1 MLARSSAT
9 ARISVHVQTL
19 TGSDRSGSGPPTRS
33 EIAQTMN
40 QMSVMALPSLSVVVP
55 AILRP
60 AELAVNRPGAA
71 TRQPSGAPRR
81 PGITSGRDGRRVSSQ
96 DHSGRKA
103 DHIRIAVEEDVT
115 FGALTTGL
123 ERFRFVHQALPEV
136 DLDAVETATT
146 LLGRRLA
153 APILISC
160 MTGGVARGGLI
171 NRTLAAAAQHAG
183 VAIGV
188 GSQRAALDD
197 PALAETFE
205 VRELAPDVPL
215 LANLGA
221 AQISGP
227 EGIVRSRA
235 VVDMI
240 GADALVIH
248 VNPLQEALQPEGT
261 TTFAG
266 LIDRIADVA
275 AAVDVPVVVKEVGWG
290 IAENIARRLAEV
302 GVAGIDVAGAG
313 GTSWSEVERRRID
326 DQVMVRVAEEFRE
339 WGIRTAESVLAC
351 RRGYP
356 DGLVI
361 ASGGLRTGLDAAKA
375 IALGA
380 DAAGFAAPLLKAAVV
395 SRRAVDERLR
405 GIIEGL
411 RIAMFC
417 VGAKTVADLAGTPHL
432 VRATA
437 ASDSSTN

>member
-1 MLARSSAT
+1 VSR
-9 ARISVHVQTL
+9 R
-19 TGSDRSGSGPPTRS
+19 
-33 EIAQTMN
+33 
-40 QMSVMALPSLSVVVP
+40 
-55 AILRP
+55 
-60 AELAVNRPGAA
+60 
-71 TRQPSGAPRR
+71 APRR
-81 PGITSGRDGRRVSSQ
+81 KGRTARRPEPVGIAAPSDNVTQAGGRSVSAQ

-103 DHIRIAVEEDVT
+103 DHIRIAIEEDVG

-123 ERFRFVHQALPEV
+123 ERYRFVHQALPEI
-136 DLDAVETATT
+136 DLDAVDTTTT
-146 LLGRRLA
+146 LFGRRLA

-171 NRTLAAAAQHAG
+171 NRALAAAAQHAG

-197 PALAETFE
+197 PSLAETFE

-221 AQISGP
+221 AQLAGP
-227 EGIVRSRA
+227 DALERCRA
-235 VVDMI
+235 VVEMI
-240 GADALVIH
+240 DADALVIH
-248 VNPLQEALQPEGT
+248 VNPLQEAIQPEGT
-261 TTFAG
+261 TRFAG
-266 LIDRIADVA
+266 LIARIGAVA

-290 IAENIARRLAEV
+290 IAENVARSLADV

-326 DQVMVRVAEEFRE
+326 DPVMVRVAEEFRE
-339 WGIRTAESVLAC
+339 WGIPTAESVVQC
-351 RRGYP
+351 RRGFP
-356 DGLVI
+356 DGLII
-361 ASGGLRTGLDAAKA
+361 ASGGLRTGLDAAKSL
-375 IALGA
+375 ALGA

-417 VGAKTVADLAGTPHL
+417 IGAATVADLADTPHL
-432 VRATA
+432 VRAAA
-437 ASDSSTN
+437 ASD

>member
-1 MLARSSAT
+1 MSA
-9 ARISVHVQTL
+9 
-19 TGSDRSGSGPPTRS
+19 
-33 EIAQTMN
+33 
-40 QMSVMALPSLSVVVP
+40 
-55 AILRP
+55 
-60 AELAVNRPGAA
+60 
-71 TRQPSGAPRR
+71 
-81 PGITSGRDGRRVSSQ
+81 Q

-103 DHIRIAVEEDVT
+103 DHIRIAIEEDVG

-123 ERFRFVHQALPEV
+123 ERYRFVHQALPEI
-136 DLDAVETATT
+136 DLDAVDTTTT
-146 LLGRRLA
+146 LFGRRLA

-171 NRTLAAAAQHAG
+171 NRALAAAAQHAG

-197 PALAETFE
+197 PSLAETFE

-221 AQISGP
+221 AQLAEP
-227 EGIVRSRA
+227 DALERCRA
-235 VVDMI
+235 VVEMI
-240 GADALVIH
+240 DADALVIH

-261 TTFAG
+261 TRFAG
-266 LIDRIADVA
+266 LIARIGAVA

-290 IAENIARRLAEV
+290 IAENVARSLAGV

-326 DQVMVRVAEEFRE
+326 DPVMVRVAEEFRE
-339 WGIRTAESVLAC
+339 WGIPTAESVVQC
-351 RRGYP
+351 RRGFP
-356 DGLVI
+356 DGLII

-375 IALGA
+375 LALGA

-417 VGAKTVADLAGTPHL
+417 IGAATVADLADTPHL
-432 VRATA
+432 VRAAA
-437 ASDSSTN
+437 ASD

>member
-1 MLARSSAT
+1 VSA
-9 ARISVHVQTL
+9 
-19 TGSDRSGSGPPTRS
+19 
-33 EIAQTMN
+33 
-40 QMSVMALPSLSVVVP
+40 
-55 AILRP
+55 
-60 AELAVNRPGAA
+60 
-71 TRQPSGAPRR
+71 
-81 PGITSGRDGRRVSSQ
+81 Q

-103 DHIRIAVEEDVT
+103 DHIRIAIEEDVG

-123 ERFRFVHQALPEV
+123 ERYRFVHQALPEI
-136 DLDAVETATT
+136 DLDAVDTTTT
-146 LLGRRLA
+146 LFGRRLA

-171 NRTLAAAAQHAG
+171 NRALAAAAQHAG

-197 PALAETFE
+197 PSLAETFE

-221 AQISGP
+221 AQLAEP
-227 EGIVRSRA
+227 DALERCRA
-235 VVDMI
+235 VVEMI
-240 GADALVIH
+240 DADALVIH

-261 TTFAG
+261 TRFAG
-266 LIDRIADVA
+266 LIARIGAVA

-290 IAENIARRLAEV
+290 IAENVARSLAGV

-326 DQVMVRVAEEFRE
+326 DPVMVRVAEEFRE
-339 WGIRTAESVLAC
+339 WGIPTAESVVQC
-351 RRGYP
+351 RRGFP
-356 DGLVI
+356 DGLII

-375 IALGA
+375 LALGA

-417 VGAKTVADLAGTPHL
+417 IGAATVADLADTPHL
-432 VRATA
+432 VRAAA
-437 ASDSSTN
+437 ASD